1 MSPDPFLVHVDER
14 PAEED
19 AALLLRACFFFL
31 PFPFGC
37 PRWDGTPRAN
47 SSSAWSWAT
56 RLVCVSHKVLATLV
70 AEDLG
75 LAFLL
80 LGPLTDSEKL
90 PLPFGS

>member
-1 MSPDPFLVHVDER
+1 MSLDPFLVHVDDR

-19 AALLLRACFFFL
+19 ATFVLRACLLFL

-37 PRWDGTPRAN
+37 PRLDGTPRAN

-56 RLVCVSHKVLATLV
+56 CLVCASHKVLATLV

-90 PLPFGS
+90 PLPLGS